1 MVVDGVDNLVNTSI
15 EFKVCRWLDETEFRD
30 LLKFADYVGR
40 NGKCSTFRFSPAKYK
55 RNRLWKEY
63 VVEAL
68 DRVGAE
74 LDEIARAR
82 LETFFEEERSVYIY
96 AAKGLGYVI
105 RSHVYLADILQEF
118 REKGDVYY
126 SKDHKGF
133 IVKPYA
139 IIDVVKKLKLGG
151 LRVVDESNLI
161 TRRNAVD
168 VELKI
173 ALRDY
178 QEEAIEAWIEHDGR
192 GVIALPTGAGK
203 TYIGIAAIA
212 RLKLPTLV
220 VVYTKEQLHQWL
232 EKLLKTTTLNRSLIG
247 LYYSEEK
254 RIAPI
259 TITTYQTAYRHV
271 EVLSDKFSLLI
282 VDEVHHLPA
291 DKFRI
296 IALKLLAPYRM
307 GLSATPYREDGRH
320 EELFRLMGGIVYY
333 RMLQELQDRGYIA
346 PYRIIPV
353 FVALRPSEAV
363 EYQRLRKEY
372 QRLASGRNVEEL
384 LRDSAVGDETA
395 KKALSILNSM
405 KKLVAHSEAKIEA
418 AKRIVEEELLRGS
431 KILVFT
437 QYLSQAEIVARKLGA
452 PLLSGA
458 TPRDKRKLVLEG
470 FKRGHYKVL
479 VMTTVGDEGIDIP
492 DANVGVI
499 LSSSGSRR
507 QFIQRLGRLLRPKPG
522 KEAKLYEIIAKNTF
536 EERYYKRLINV
547 DILL

>member
-1 MVVDGVDNLVNTSI
+1 MDSSI
-15 EFKVCRWLDETEFRD
+15 EFKVCKWLDDTEFRD
-30 LLKFADYVGR
+30 LLRFADYKGR
-40 NGKCSTFRFSPAKYK
+40 DGGCSFFVFSPTKYK

-68 DRVGAE
+68 ERVGAE
-74 LDEIARAR
+74 FDEISRAR
-82 LETFFEEERSVYIY
+82 LEAFFEEEQTVYIY
-96 AAKGLGYVI
+96 AAKGLGYII

-126 SKDHKGF
+126 SKDHRGF

-139 IIDVVKKLKLGG
+139 IIDVIKKLKLSG
-151 LRVVDESNLI
+151 LKVVDETNLI
-161 TRRNAVD
+161 TRRDVID

-173 ALRDY
+173 TLRDY
-178 QEEAIEAWIEHDGR
+178 QEEAIEAWITHDGR

-212 RLKLPTLV
+212 HLRLPTLI
-220 VVYTKEQLHQWL
+220 VVYTREQLHQWL
-232 EKLLKTTTLNRSLIG
+232 EKLLKTTTLSRSSIG

-291 DKFRI
+291 DKFRL

-320 EELFRLMGGIVYY
+320 EELFRLMGGIVYFK
-333 RMLQELQDRGYIA
+333 MLQELQDKGYIA

-353 FVALRPSEAV
+353 FVTLRPSEAIEYKRLRR
-363 EYQRLRKEY
+363 EYQK
-372 QRLASGRNVEEL
+372 LASGRNVEEL
-384 LRDSAVGDETA
+384 LRDSAAGDETA

-418 AKRIVEEELLRGS
+418 TKRIVEEELARGS
-431 KILVFT
+431 KIIIFT
-437 QYLSQAEIVARKLGA
+437 QYLSQAEVVARKLGV

-458 TPRDKRKLVLEG
+458 TPRDKRRLILDG
-470 FKRGHYKVL
+470 FRRGYYRVI
-479 VMTTVGDEGIDIP
+479 VMTTVGDEGIDVP
-492 DANVGVI
+492 DANVGII
-499 LSSSGSRR
+499 LSGSGSRR

-536 EERYYKRLINV
+536 EERHYRRLINV
-547 DILL
+547 DVLP